1 MQSKK
6 KAPMNPKFQ
15 AAIDVLLKGVAD
27 LSTTFAQDGLL
38 KVVTK
43 NIVEQAL
50 ASEMENHLG
59 YSKHN
64 RNESDN

>member
-1 MQSKK
+1 
-6 KAPMNPKFQ
+6 MNPKVQ
-15 AAIDVLLKGVAD
+15 AVIDFLLKGGAD

-43 NIVEQAL
+43 NIVEWVL